1 MPHADGFPN
10 QRGKWRAAVMADK
23 FFGEIGPR
31 GFLGAAILGLATMVG
46 RSTDARAEEIIY
58 QGILNAGNPPF
69 ATRGSM
75 SFPAGTM
82 FTATVTFSTSS
93 GDQWSPGAYIYTA
106 TSGLFAFKSGTAPPE
121 TYRVSIPDKLDILLS
136 DPTWEIVLGP
146 GPYTAGFI
154 SISSFG
160 SFQSVFEAATFPFS
174 AAEPSPSTFYDY
186 SYSFLFTDKPFVIP
200 VVDLTT
206 HSEDLLSI
214 YTNSISDA
222 TASIVPETSTWAMLL
237 IGFGELGFVA
247 YRRRRKGSAAQAAV

>member
-1 MPHADGFPN
+1 M
-10 QRGKWRAAVMADK
+10 VDK
-23 FFGEIGPR
+23 FLRGIGSNGGFR
-31 GFLGAAILGLATMVG
+31 GFLGAAAILGLAAMLG
-46 RSTDARAEEIIY
+46 GPSDARAEEVVY

-69 ATRGSM
+69 ASLGPM
-75 SFPAGTM
+75 PFPAGTT
-82 FTATVTFSTSS
+82 FTATVAFNTSS
-93 GDQWSPGAYIYTA
+93 GTQWSPGAYIYTA
-106 TSGLFAFKSGTAPPE
+106 TSGLFAFKSGTAPVK
-121 TYRVSIPDKLDILLS
+121 TYRVSFPDTLEILLS
-136 DPTWEIVLGP
+136 DPTWEILGGP

-160 SFQSVFEAATFPFS
+160 SFQSVFDAATFPFS

-186 SYSFLFTDKPFVIP
+186 SYSYLFTGKPFVIP

-237 IGFGELGFVA
+237 IGFGGLGFAA
-247 YRRRRKGSAAQAAV
+247 YRRRWKESAARAAA